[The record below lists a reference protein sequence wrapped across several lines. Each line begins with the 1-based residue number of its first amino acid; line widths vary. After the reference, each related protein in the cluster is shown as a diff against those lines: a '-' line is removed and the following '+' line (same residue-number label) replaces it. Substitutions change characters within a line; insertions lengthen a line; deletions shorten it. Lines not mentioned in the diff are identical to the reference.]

1 MNIDNEID
9 IKNLTPLMKQY
20 QQIKKQHKDC
30 ILMFRL
36 GDFYE
41 MFGED
46 AIKSAPILGVVLTKR
61 QDFPMC
67 GVPFHSVNNYIA
79 KLLNSGFKVA
89 ICEQVE
95 DPKLAKGIVKREV
108 TRVITPGTIIEE
120 NLLDSKRNNFLT
132 SIVLYQAKN
141 TTYVALASVDISTG
155 DFLVTQF
162 EDINFTKIVD
172 ELIRI
177 SPAEI
182 VAKDSQKEIISQIVF
197 KYKDIHIEFIEDWY
211 FDQSTT
217 EEKIKSIYKIFSL
230 ESFGIH
236 SSKDS
241 LILSAIGGLIEHL
254 ERTQKSTLPKLK
266 SIKIYNLDSFMILD
280 SSCIRNLELVENLY
294 DRTSKNSLL
303 SVIDNT
309 QTPQGGRMLRNWL
322 LKPLVNVDEINK
334 RLNIV
339 EFFYND
345 DFYRQKIRENLKE
358 ISDIERLTNKIATK
372 NATPKD
378 LLALKDSLSV
388 IPRIKNLLENM
399 ISSNSLN
406 LNINIYKEFIDIEHL
421 KDVVDLIEKSINP
434 ETPNDIKKG
443 NVIKEGYSKELDE
456 IKNFYSSSKEW
467 LLKYQEEQKQKT
479 KISTLKVGY
488 TSVFGYYIEITKANL
503 KLVPKEYIRKQTL
516 KNAERFTTAELQ
528 EFESKILSA
537 EEKILQ
543 IEELLFSEILEKVST
558 YSQKLYEISYK
569 IALID
574 VFTNLAEISKKN
586 NYKKP
591 LVDNSYILE
600 LKSARHPVVEQI
612 LPYGKFIPNDV
623 YLDGDEIKLIVI
635 TGPNMAGKS
644 TYIRQVALC
653 TILAQIG
660 CFVPAEYAR
669 VGIVDKIF
677 ARIGA
682 SDYLAKGL
690 STFMV
695 EMQETANILNNATK
709 RSLII
714 LDEVGRGTSTYDGIS
729 IAWSVAEYLIDT
741 KNWDNKTHCP
751 KTLFAT
757 HYFELTELEEKY
769 TGVRNFNVAVKEFKD
784 DIVFLYKVLP
794 GSSDKSYGIHVAK
807 LAGIQSKIIKR
818 ASELLKHLLKTA
830 ATLNLNTSS
839 KSSQLELFTNEE
851 IIEKNFLN
859 EILEEL
865 KKIDINNLKPIEA
878 LQLILKWKEIINQ
891 NILGQNEGNTKD

>member
-1 MNIDNEID
+1 MNNEIG
-9 IKNLTPLMKQY
+9 INNLTPLMKQY
-20 QQIKKQHKDC
+20 QQIKQQYKDC

-46 AIKSAPILGVVLTKR
+46 AVKSSPILGVVLTKR
-61 QDFPMC
+61 QGIPMC

-108 TRVITPGTIIEE
+108 TRVITPGTIIED

-141 TTYVALASVDISTG
+141 TIYVALASVDISTG

-162 EDINFTKIVD
+162 EDINLTKTVD

-182 VAKDSQKEIISQIVF
+182 VAKDSQKEIIFQIVY
-197 KYKDIHIEFIEDWY
+197 KYKNIHIEFIEDWH
-211 FDQSTT
+211 FDSSTA

-230 ESFGIH
+230 ESFGIQI
-236 SSKDS
+236 SKDS

-266 SIKIYNLDSFMILD
+266 GIKTYTLDSFMVLD

-294 DRTSKNSLL
+294 DRSPKDSLL
-303 SVIDNT
+303 YVIDNT
-309 QTPQGGRMLRNWL
+309 QTPQGSRMLRNWL
-322 LKPLVNVDEINK
+322 LKPLINIDEINK
-334 RLNIV
+334 RLAIV

-345 DFYRQKIRENLKE
+345 DLYRQKIRENLKE

-372 NATPKD
+372 NVTPKD
-378 LLALKDSLSV
+378 LLALKDSLLV
-388 IPRIKNLLENM
+388 IPKIKNLLEDM
-399 ISSNSLN
+399 IASNSLN
-406 LNINIYKEFIDIEHL
+406 LNPNFYKELANIEHL
-421 KDVVDLIEKSINP
+421 QDVVELIEKSINP
-434 ETPNDIKKG
+434 EAPHDIKKG

-479 KISTLKVGY
+479 KIQTLKVGY
-488 TSVFGYYIEITKANL
+488 TSVFGYYIEITKSNL
-503 KLVPKEYIRKQTL
+503 NLVPKEYIRKQTL
-516 KNAERFTTAELQ
+516 KNAERFTTPELQ
-528 EFESKILSA
+528 EFENKILSA

-543 IEELLFSEILEKVST
+543 IEEFLFNEILEKIST

-574 VFTNLAEISKKN
+574 VFTNLAEVSKKN

-591 LVDNSYILE
+591 IVDNSYILE
-600 LKSARHPVVEQI
+600 LKSARHPVVEQ
-612 LPYGKFIPNDV
+612 LLSYGKFIPNDV
-623 YLDGDEIKLIVI
+623 YLDGDEVKLIVI

-653 TILAQIG
+653 IILAQIG

-695 EMQETANILNNATK
+695 EMQETANILNNATE

-729 IAWSVAEYLIDT
+729 IAWSIAEYLADK
-741 KNWDNKTHCP
+741 KNWRNKIHCP

-757 HYFELTELEEKY
+757 HYFELTELEKKCA
-769 TGVRNFNVAVKEFKD
+769 GVKNFNVAVKEFKD

-794 GSSDKSYGIHVAK
+794 GPSDKSYGIHVAK
-807 LAGIQSKIIKR
+807 LAGIKSEIVKR
-818 ASELLKHLLKTA
+818 AYDILKHLLKTA
-830 ATLNLNTSS
+830 ATLNLNADR
-839 KSSQLELFTNEE
+839 KSSQLELFSNEK
-851 IIEKNFLN
+851 IIEKNFLG
-859 EILEEL
+859 EILEEI
-865 KKIDINNLKPIEA
+865 KEIDINNLKPIEA

-891 NILGQNEGNTKD
+891 NILGQNEDNTKD